1 MIRRTYSLAL
11 LIALLATGTILGADR
26 VVTERL
32 TRTTSLAF
40 DGAFYIENP
49 AGTIEVVGTEKP
61 ELEMKIVKM
70 IKAADD
76 ESARQGNQLT
86 QIYIGGDA
94 KKRIV
99 RTVMAKGTKT
109 WTPVIHYTIHVP
121 RTAHVTISSN
131 RAEKIHV
138 QNIAGNVIVKS
149 MTGAITIA
157 SVTGPLQVDTV
168 NGTISARFDVKPRA
182 NVSLSSVNGRVDVYV
197 PRDATFDFS
206 AETLQGDI
214 LSSLPLRGGFLR
226 DKSGKAFRG
235 TLNGAGGVSIRAI
248 SLTGRVYLVGVGMQA
263 ASAKS
268 LTAAAQQTARS
279 TGLRDDTRQM
289 LASMLDSGLLL
300 DPPTASRFV
309 VQQSDV
315 TGDFNFSTTLGNVF
329 VANVRRNAS
338 VTTKGGE
345 ITLGTVGGDCEAI
358 SYGGPINLGDIGG
371 TLDARTSAGDVN
383 VRAARKGGL
392 VSTEGGNVEVIYA
405 GGPITLFSGGGDIL
419 LHNARAAVRAETR
432 SGDITVMFD
441 PMIRTSP
448 IQLNASD
455 GNILLNI
462 SPAFAGDFEAVV
474 VTSSDDSNHIV
485 SDVPGLSL
493 IKERVGDR
501 TVIRAIG
508 KSNGGGEKVT
518 LRAEFGDIH
527 IRTRPAQ
534 QIIVSSPQR

>member
-11 LIALLATGTILGADR
+11 VIALFAAGTVLAADR
-26 VVTERL
+26 VVSERL

-40 DGAFYIENP
+40 DGSFYIENA

-70 IKAADD
+70 IRAADD

-86 QIYIGGDA
+86 QIFIGGDA

-99 RTVMAKGTKT
+99 RTVMAKGTRS
-109 WTPVIHYTIHVP
+109 WTPVINYTIHVP

-131 RAEKIHV
+131 RADKIAV
-138 QNIAGNVIVKS
+138 RNIAGNVMVKS
-149 MTGAITIA
+149 MTGAITIS

-168 NGTISARFDVKPRA
+168 NGTISARFDAKPHA
-182 NVSLSSVNGRVDVYV
+182 NVSLASVNGRVELYV
-197 PRDATFDFS
+197 PRDSSFDYY
-206 AETLQGDI
+206 AETLQGDL
-214 LSSLPLRGGFLR
+214 LSSLPIRGGFLR
-226 DKSGKAFRG
+226 GKSGKAFRG
-235 TLNGAGGVSIRAI
+235 SLNDGGVVSVRAV
-248 SLTGRVYLVGVGMQA
+248 SFTGRVYLVGNNTQLA
-263 ASAKS
+263 DAKS
-268 LTAAAQQTARS
+268 LTAAAQQTARA
-279 TGLRDDTRQM
+279 TGLRNDTRQV

-300 DPPTASRFV
+300 DPPSASQFV
-309 VQQSDV
+309 VQQNDV
-315 TGDFNFSTTLGNVF
+315 TGDFNFTTTLGNVF

-338 VTTKGGE
+338 VTTKAGE

-358 SYGGPINLGDIGG
+358 SYGGPINLGDISGA
-371 TLDARTSAGDVN
+371 LDARTSAGDVN

-392 VSTEGGNVEVIYA
+392 VSTEGGNVEVFYA
-405 GGPITLFSGGGDIL
+405 GGPMTLFSGGGDIL
-419 LHNARAAVRAETR
+419 LRSAHAAVRAETR

-448 IQLNASD
+448 VELHANE
-455 GNILLNI
+455 GNIVLNV
-462 SPAFAGDFEAVV
+462 SPAFAGDFEAVI
-474 VTSSDDSNHIV
+474 VTSSDDANHIQ

-501 TVIRAIG
+501 TVIRAVG
-508 KSNGGGEKVT
+508 KSNGGGEKVS

-534 QIIVSSPQR
+534 QIIVAPER